1 MRIEFTLTDNE
12 GNAYK
17 GMTELTLDTGEP
29 SSENNPVRIPAEES
43 ANRAAEL
50 DFEKPLRP
58 FVKAYAKGLSGPQ
71 KFILLLSWLSKGDP
85 KNEVKLSDIQEQWE
99 KMTEKSLLGI
109 KFNRFFSAQAR
120 NNDWAESKKQG
131 VYNLRPSWRNA
142 LISRV

>member
-1 MRIEFTLTDNE
+1 MRIELTLTDDH
-12 GNAYK
+12 GNAYR
-17 GMTELTLDTGEP
+17 GRAELTLDAGAP
-29 SSENNPVRIPAEES
+29 NSEDNAAPISAQQPA
-43 ANRAAEL
+43 NFAAEL

-71 KFILLLSWLSKGDP
+71 KFTPVLSWLSKGDP
-85 KNEVKLSDIQEQWE
+85 KKEINLSDIQAQWE

-131 VYNLRPSWRNA
+131 VYNLRPGWQNA
-142 LISRV
+142 LISRD